1 MFEFTMLGVVVALVG
16 SVYLFTVGWWLTPE
30 RITAEEDLPADFDLT
45 EYLTEVSDSEGL
57 DLLPEV
63 EMADAELE
71 TPEHSQGLVEVVVAP
86 QSSLV
91 GETLASIRF
100 LERYDATVLALR
112 RGPELIRSRLD
123 ESPRTVPVRG
133 NLRSGTRGVS
143 RSSPGGRH
151 RRTRR
156 VRRRRR
162 TGSGSLRRCIR
173 RSPAPH
179 RRSRPGRCR
188 PRRRRRT
195 RRAQT
200 RW

>member
-63 EMADAELE
+63 EVADAELE

-100 LERYDATVLALR
+100 LERYD
-112 RGPELIRSRLD
+112 
-123 ESPRTVPVRG
+123 
-133 NLRSGTRGVS
+133 
-143 RSSPGGRH
+143 
-151 RRTRR
+151 
-156 VRRRRR
+156 
-162 TGSGSLRRCIR
+162 RRCWR
-173 RSPAPH
+173 CAAAPN
-179 RRSRPGRCR
+179 
-188 PRRRRRT
+188 
-195 RRAQT
+195 
-200 RW
+200 